1 MAMNPN
7 QETVS
12 HPGIVESV
20 DDMHVKVRIASA
32 AACGSCTVKSACG
45 MSEMEDKVLEVT
57 RENGRDFEIGS
68 QVTVYMKQTLGSLA
82 VVLGY
87 ILPFVV
93 VLLGLI
99 IGLGLGLSEG
109 LAGLL
114 SIGVLVPYYL
124 VLYLSRNRL
133 KKTFR
138 FYIR

>member
-1 MAMNPN
+1 MNPN
-7 QETVS
+7 HETVS

-20 DDMHVKVRIASA
+20 DDVHVKVRIASA

-45 MSEMEDKVLEVT
+45 MSEMEDKVLEVI
-57 RENGRDFEIGS
+57 RESGRDFEIGS